1 MNMIYFTKPQLMGI
15 DIVFS
20 GFLFFCFLLPLLLSA
35 ILFILAAS
43 WAAER
48 AWTPEPKPF
57 RF

>member
-1 MNMIYFTKPQLMGI
+1 MNMIYFTKPQLM

-20 GFLFFCFLLPLLLSA
+20 GFLFFCFFLPLLLSA